1 MLSSE
6 FGWVLIYVFAF
17 GFSDLFVR
25 MYIKT
30 NFLYIC
36 YYLLIG
42 CIGLSLLFHD
52 ANTSQNPLI

>member
-1 MLSSE
+1 MFSSE

-17 GFSDLFVR
+17 GLSDLFVR

-52 ANTSQNPLI
+52 SNTLQNPLI